1 MIVNNVEINEKNPT
15 VKESDELFIWKSA
28 AKRLALEMENQVR
41 LFSSVYNGM
50 SEGLMLVDLTGKI
63 RFVNVQ
69 FLKILCLDGK
79 DFVGSHINKILTPE
93 LFNGR
98 HIFNCE
104 TIGEVAESKTGK
116 KYAGLEIIVRG
127 TPVFVDMKIHPL
139 FNSKGHVDCIALFCR
154 ENNSARL
161 LAEEMAKNEALTK
174 VGQLAAGV
182 AHEVRNPL
190 QTVGGLMD
198 ILRTK
203 YKDDSK
209 INRYSDLVSR
219 ELKHINDILT
229 EFLKFSR
236 PQKLDKTMKNINDIC
251 DEIVILMVSM
261 ANLNGIRLTKKLA
274 KNVPNIFLDEYKIK
288 QVLINLI
295 TNAIDAAKDV
305 DNGEII
311 VETGYYPKSKEIY
324 IRVRDNGCGI
334 PQDVLSE
341 INNTFFTTKEHGTGL
356 GLPICNQIIAEHDG
370 RLTVESE
377 EGKGTVFTVIIPDK
391 IALDQDRE

>member
-1 MIVNNVEINEKNPT
+1 MIVNNAEINENNPT

-28 AKRLALEMENQVR
+28 AKKLALEMENQVR

-50 SEGLMLVDLTGKI
+50 AEGLMLVDLTGKI

-69 FLKILCLDGK
+69 FLKIICMDGK
-79 DFVGSHINKILTPE
+79 GFVGSYIDKILTPE

-98 HIFNCE
+98 HIFTHE
-104 TIGEVAESKTGK
+104 TIEEVAELKTGK
-116 KYAGLEIIVRG
+116 KYAGIEIIVRG
-127 TPVFVDMKIHPL
+127 TPVYVDIKIHPL
-139 FNSKGHVDCIALFCR
+139 FNSKGQVECIALYCR
-154 ENNSARL
+154 ENNSAKL

-198 ILRTK
+198 LIRAK
-203 YKDDSK
+203 YKDDKK
-209 INRYSDLVSR
+209 INRYSDLISG

-251 DEIVILMVSM
+251 SEVVILMVSM

-295 TNAIDAAKDV
+295 TNAIDVTKDV
-305 DNGEII
+305 GDEIVI
-311 VETGYYPKSKEIY
+311 ETGYYPKSKEVF

-334 PQDVLSE
+334 SEEVLSE
-341 INNTFFTTKEHGTGL
+341 IYNTFFTTKEHGTGL
-356 GLPICNQIIAEHDG
+356 GLPICNQIVAEHDG
-370 RLTVESE
+370 QIKVESK
-377 EGKGTVFTVIIPDK
+377 EGKGTTFTVIIPDK
-391 IALDQDRE
+391 VAIDQDRE

>member
-1 MIVNNVEINEKNPT
+1 MIVKNVEINKNNPT

-28 AKRLALEMENQVR
+28 AKKLALEMENQVR
-41 LFSSVYNGM
+41 LFSGIYNGM

-69 FLKILCLDGK
+69 FLKIICQNGK
-79 DFVGSHINKILTPE
+79 DFVGSHIDKILTPE

-98 HIFNCE
+98 HIFTGE
-104 TIGEVAESKTGK
+104 TIQEVAETKVGK
-116 KYAGLEIIVRG
+116 KYAGIEIIVRG
-127 TPVFVDMKIHPL
+127 TPVFVDLKIHPL
-139 FNSKGHVDCIALFCR
+139 YNSRGEVDCIALYCR

-198 ILRTK
+198 LLRTK

-209 INRYSDLVSR
+209 INHYSDLISG
-219 ELKHINDILT
+219 ELKHINNILT

-236 PQKLDKTMKNINDIC
+236 PQKPDKAMKNMNDIC
-251 DEIVILMVSM
+251 DEVIILMVSM
-261 ANLNGIRLTKKLA
+261 ANLNGIRLTKKFA
-274 KNVPNIFLDEYKIK
+274 KNVPNMFLDEYKIK

-295 TNAIDAAKDV
+295 TNAIDATKDV
-305 DNGEII
+305 SNGEIVI
-311 VETGYYPKSKEIY
+311 ETGYYPKSKEIY
-324 IRVRDNGCGI
+324 LRVSDNGCGI
-334 PQDVLSE
+334 PKDVLSE
-341 INNTFFTTKEHGTGL
+341 IYNTFYTTKEHGTGL

-377 EGKGTVFTVIIPDK
+377 EGKGTAFTVIIPDK
-391 IALDQDRE
+391 VAIDQDRD